1 MSGFRNDLGRRMPGR
16 LILSWMLACWG
27 AFLLALPAKAQD
39 VNVEFAEA
47 NQAYADGNYDQAIAG
62 YERMNRSH
70 GYDSAVL
77 FNLGNAYFQTDR
89 LGKAILSYERAL
101 LLLPED
107 PDVLA
112 NLAVA
117 QERAGLETPEPKW
130 WQNVLKAL
138 TPNQW
143 AWTASVLLFLLAGL
157 AFLSWFKP
165 GPIGV
170 RWWRLALFMV
180 FVGFGL
186 SVACAGMSAMERHYA
201 VVTSQDAVVLQSPF
215 AKAKEV
221 SRLPEGQ
228 RVAVDKIDK
237 QYEQYVRVRY
247 AKRKTGWVN
256 REQVEAIEPGLW
268 NVTPEEK

>member
-1 MSGFRNDLGRRMPGR
+1 MGLRHAPGR
-16 LILSWMLACWG
+16 SMCGRMFWIQLV
-27 AFLLALPAKAQD
+27 AFFAVVAAALPLQAE
-39 VNVEFAEA
+39 NVSLEFAEA
-47 NQAYADGNYDQAIAG
+47 NQAYADGKYDQAIAG

-70 GYDSAVL
+70 GYDPAVL
-77 FNLGNAYFQTDR
+77 FNLGNAYFQTDQ

-101 LLLPED
+101 LLSPED

-117 QERAGLETPEPKW
+117 RERAGLETPEPKW
-130 WQNVLKAL
+130 WQNLL
-138 TPNQW
+138 NSMTSNQW
-143 AWTASVLLFLLAGL
+143 AWTASLLLFLFVIL
-157 AFLSWFKP
+157 AFISWFKP

-170 RWWRLALFMV
+170 RWWRLALFLV

-186 SVACAGMSAMERHYA
+186 SAACAGMSAMERHYA
-201 VVTSQDAVVLQSPF
+201 VVTAKDAIVLQSPF

-221 SRLPEGQ
+221 SRLPEGE

-247 AKRKTGWVN
+247 AKRKTGWVS
-256 REQVEAIEPGLW
+256 REQVEAVEPDLW
-268 NVTPEEK
+268 SVTSEEK